1 MFNLFD
7 SLFAML
13 GCEFAYKDRHNMPQ
27 SCIIAEVFTLIYIK
41 DGFVMEKQSSSFVST
56 TNQRI
61 VD

>member
-27 SCIIAEVFTLIYIK
+27 SRIIAEVFKFIYIK
-41 DGFVMEKQSSSFVST
+41 GGFVVEKQFSSFVLT
-56 TNQRI
+56 TNQRVI
-61 VD
+61 Y